1 MFLVKLINP
10 QINNP
15 LKTMPRK
22 ISTAVIQEQAFVS
35 LLTAAL
41 EVYNKETFGLLVGSV
56 KEGRYKSQIIIKNAL
71 TYQNATRKEKEVSIW
86 PSRDA
91 RIRYVINYLS
101 GCKIIGEFH
110 SHTYGVDHLTK
121 HDIKDMIED
130 GERFSLLISI
140 EPAEFAEKWFY
151 DKKNKSLH
159 GTVNDDYF
167 ITIKVYAR
175 EYDKKVV
182 RKLKLEC
189 PYIEKLNKEYEK
201 SL

>member
-1 MFLVKLINP
+1 
-10 QINNP
+10 
-15 LKTMPRK
+15 MPRK
-22 ISTAVIQEQAFVS
+22 ITTAVIKEQAFVA

-41 EVYNKETFGLLVGSV
+41 EVYNKETFGLLVGTV
-56 KEGRYKSQIIIKNAL
+56 KEGRYKSQLIIKNAL
-71 TYQNATRKEKEVSIW
+71 TYQNATRKKGEVSVW

-91 RIRYVINYLS
+91 KIRYVINYLS

-110 SHTYGVDHLTK
+110 SHTYGVDYLTE

-130 GERFSLLISI
+130 GERFSLLICVDPV
-140 EPAEFAEKWFY
+140 EEREEWYY
-151 DKKNKSLH
+151 DKKKKSLH
-159 GTVNDDYF
+159 GTVNDNYY

-182 RKLKLEC
+182 RKLKIEC
-189 PYIEKLNKEYEK
+189 PYIKKLNKEYEE